1 MAFYDVYAHPALI
14 RYRTCVCTR
23 ATLFVCVVLCLTYI
37 SPLLVAY
44 RSQGFWLKRNSYEE
58 QPVVKFQYD
67 LILLGVT
74 DTTGNYLAWSTFP
87 NFNRL
92 IGDNLRIPE
101 ISAQEEDKNQDGK
114 SDVLLLQIS
123 VPLKPAEQ
131 MFSVQLLLTFS
142 YQLFRM
148 STVVMQTLAFI
159 QHSSPVPGSQLFIC
173 GDLRLNQRTPLPHRG
188 LHSTYNV
195 SVIDGSSPFAST
207 YDLTNIIRLY
217 QQRNLTT
224 HLSGVIPV
232 WTVGRAANAP
242 FQISAQI
249 HYPVEMIDYRPGFW
263 ETIKFAWIQYVS
275 VLLIFLWVFQHI
287 QTFIFQNQV
296 LPTITIPPFKQ
307 HRS

>member
-23 ATLFVCVVLCLTYI
+23 ATLFVCVVLGLTYI

-249 HYPVEMIDYRPGFW
+249 NYPVEMIDYQPGFW

>member
-44 RSQGFWLKRNSYEE
+44 RSQGFWLKRSTYEE
-58 QPVVKFQYD
+58 QPVIQFQYD
-67 LILLGVT
+67 MILMGAT
-74 DTTGNYLAWSTFP
+74 DTAGNYVAWSTFP

-92 IGDNLRIPE
+92 IGDNLRIPY
-101 ISAQEEDKNQDGK
+101 ISAQEEDRNQDGK
-114 SDVLLLQIS
+114 SDLLRLQIS
-123 VPLKPAEQ
+123 IPLKPEEQ
-131 MFSVQLLLTFS
+131 MLSIQLLLTFS

-148 STVVMQTLAFI
+148 STVVMQTLAFV
-159 QHSSPVPGSQLFIC
+159 QHSSPVPGSQLSIC
-173 GDLRLNQRTPLPHRG
+173 GDLKLNQRTPLPHRG

-207 YDLTNIIRLY
+207 YDLANIITLY
-217 QQRNLTT
+217 QQRNMTT

-232 WTVGRAANAP
+232 WRVGRAANAP

-249 HYPVEMIDYRPGFW
+249 NYPVDIIAYRPGFW
-263 ETIKFAWIQYVS
+263 EMIKFAWIQYAS

-296 LPTITIPPFKQ
+296 LPTTTVPPFKQ
-307 HRS
+307 HSS